1 MARVR
6 CLVVD
11 DSTRFLEAA
20 RAMLERDGI
29 TVVGVAST
37 AAEALGRAEELRP
50 DVILVDVALGPDSG
64 FELARRLQKESQHL
78 RSRVVLISTHARED
92 LVDLLVTSPAVAFL
106 SKSEL
111 SGQAVREA
119 IGEPGVRDGAA
130 SRRASASELRGT

>member
-11 DSTRFLEAA
+11 DSIRFLEAA
-20 RAMLERDGI
+20 RATLERDGVA
-29 TVVGVAST
+29 VVGVAST
-37 AAEALGRAEELRP
+37 AAEAFRRAEELRP

-64 FELARRLQKESQHL
+64 FELVRRLQAESQDL

-92 LVDLLVTSPAVAFL
+92 FADLLAISPAVGFL

-111 SGQAVREA
+111 SGRAVREA
-119 IGEPGVRDGAA
+119 IGEPDAHGGSG
-130 SRRASASELRGT
+130 SRRASELRGT